1 MASLTVAARSRAD
14 LQPGFV
20 LHTYPF
26 SESSLIADIFV
37 RGAGRIVMVAKGAR
51 RPRSNV
57 RGLLVSFQPVA
68 VAWTGKGEVRTLT
81 RIEWVGGMPLPR
93 GENLL
98 CGFYLNELLL
108 RTIARDD
115 PHDSLFEHYAHALDD
130 LARGALPAPVLRS
143 FEKRLLQELGYAMT
157 LTATVDGEAVEPDGL
172 YTYVPERGALAIT
185 RERDN
190 IMRVHGKTLLDLH
203 DDDFTDS
210 RTQLE
215 AKQLMR
221 HLINHR
227 LDDRPL
233 LSRQV
238 FRDMQSP

>member
-1 MASLTVAARSRAD
+1 MAMRPRAD

-20 LHTYPF
+20 LHTYPY
-26 SESSLIADIFV
+26 SETSLIADAFV
-37 RGAGRIVMVAKGAR
+37 RGAGRVALLAKGAR

-68 VAWTGKGEVRTLT
+68 LAWAGKGEIRTLT

-98 CGFYLNELLL
+98 CGFYLNELLM
-108 RTIARDD
+108 RTIARED
-115 PHDSLFEHYAHALDD
+115 PHDALFEHYAHALDD
-130 LARGALPAPVLRS
+130 LARGNQAGPALRS

-157 LTATVDGEAVEPDGL
+157 LTKTADGEAVEPDDL
-172 YTYVPERGALAIT
+172 YTYGPERGVVRAIQFGQGH
-185 RERDN
+185 EN
-190 IMRVHGKTLLDLH
+190 AVRVHGKTLLDLH
-203 DDDFTDS
+203 EDEFTDA

-238 FRDMQSP
+238 FRDMQNP

>member
-1 MASLTVAARSRAD
+1 MVGRARAD

-20 LHTYPF
+20 LHTYPY
-26 SESSLIADIFV
+26 SESSLIADAFV
-37 RGAGRIVMVAKGAR
+37 RGAGRVVLLAKGAR

-68 VAWTGKGEVRTLT
+68 LAWAGKGEIRTLT

-98 CGFYLNELLL
+98 CGFYLNELLM

-130 LARGALPAPVLRS
+130 LARGLQAGPTLRS
-143 FEKRLLQELGYAMT
+143 FEKRLLQELGYAMR
-157 LTATVDGEAVEPDGL
+157 LTETADGESVDPDDL
-172 YTYVPERGALAIT
+172 YTYVPERGAVRIG
-185 RERDN
+185 REREN
-190 IMRVHGKTLLDLH
+190 VVRVHGKTLLDLQ
-203 DDDFTDS
+203 DDEFADA
-210 RTQLE
+210 RTQIE

-233 LSRQV
+233 LSRQI

>member
-1 MASLTVAARSRAD
+1 MAGRPRAD
-14 LQPGFV
+14 LQPAFV
-20 LHTYPF
+20 LHTYPY
-26 SESSLIADIFV
+26 SETSLLADAFV
-37 RGAGRIVMVAKGAR
+37 RGAGRVVLLAKGAR
-51 RPRSNV
+51 RPRSIV

-68 VAWTGKGEVRTLT
+68 LAWTGKGEVRTLT

-98 CGFYLNELLL
+98 CGFYLNELLM

-115 PHDSLFEHYAHALDD
+115 PHDVLFEHYTHALDD
-130 LARGALPAPVLRS
+130 LARGEQAAPALRS
-143 FEKRLLQELGYAMT
+143 FEKHLLRELGYAMT
-157 LTATVDGEAVEPDGL
+157 LSKTAEGEAIAPGDL
-172 YTYVPERGALAIT
+172 YTYLPDRGAVRIPRD
-185 RERDN
+185 REN
-190 IMRVHGKTLLDLH
+190 VVRVHGKTLLDLD
-203 DDDFTDS
+203 DDDFTDV

-215 AKQLMR
+215 AKHLMR

-238 FRDMQSP
+238 FRDMQNP